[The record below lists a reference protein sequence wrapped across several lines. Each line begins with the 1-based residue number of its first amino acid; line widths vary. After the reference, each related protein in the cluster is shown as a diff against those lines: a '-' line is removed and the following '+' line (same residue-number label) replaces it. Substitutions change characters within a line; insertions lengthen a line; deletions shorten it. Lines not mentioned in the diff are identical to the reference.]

1 MSNLDQ
7 PLRHSI
13 VELAMARATSQKA
26 RSDIPSPE
34 ADMPEHSPGLPS
46 HDDALPH
53 RKNPIHSAF
62 KVAQPTPSEA
72 PPKSGQ
78 GPVIARRTAPR
89 HFPRIASHFIS
100 AATGAVVMWSIMSE
114 SGRTPV
120 STPPAAAVLATT
132 TPSVLES
139 KPITPPATVPAVAQV
154 QDMLE
159 RWRQSWSSRD
169 IDSYLGFY
177 SAHFVPA
184 DGTKRSV
191 WAEGRRKNFL
201 SRSSISVGIHEV
213 TVAPVD
219 SHQVKVMLLQDYA
232 SGSYTETRQP
242 KNFLLAQEGNDW
254 RIIKEWQGRH
264 SPPPTIQEYVLESP
278 L

>member
-1 MSNLDQ
+1 MGNLSMSDLDQ

-13 VELAMARATSQKA
+13 VELAMARASSHKA
-26 RSDIPSPE
+26 RSSGIPSPE
-34 ADMPEHSPGLPS
+34 ADMPEHTAGLPGN
-46 HDDALPH
+46 DDALPH
-53 RKNPIHSAF
+53 RKRPKHSVLEAG
-62 KVAQPTPSEA
+62 QPTSSEA

-78 GPVIARRTAPR
+78 DPVIARRTAPS

-114 SGRTPV
+114 SGRTPI
-120 STPPAAAVLATT
+120 STPPAAAVMAATT
-132 TPSVLES
+132 PAVLETR
-139 KPITPPATVPAVAQV
+139 PITPPTAVPTDTQV
-154 QDMLE
+154 RDMLE

-169 IDSYLGFY
+169 IDAYLGFY
-177 SAHFVPA
+177 STNFVPA

-232 SGSYTETRQP
+232 SGSYTETRRP

-264 SPPPTIQEYVLESP
+264 SPPPTFQE
-278 L
+278 